1 MATWLYFTIDNNMAT
16 DIEKQG
22 MNWYLQPDLG
32 ELILFPVI
40 SPFFDHEN
48 KMFFCFLLAYVPDK
62 KSEIL
67 GVRYNEVCTF
77 NVLMKLCVGRFAT
90 KKRVTWDG

>member
-1 MATWLYFTIDNNMAT
+1 VFCSSGVGRADTV
-16 DIEKQG
+16 
-22 MNWYLQPDLG
+22 
-32 ELILFPVI
+32 PVI

-48 KMFFCFLLAYVPDK
+48 KMFFCFLLVYVPDK
-62 KSEIL
+62 KSEIS

-77 NVLMKLCVGRFAT
+77 NVLMKLCVERFAA